1 MRTLLPI
8 FFTLLSLSGI
18 GQDGLE
24 GIIVEKY
31 YVSSEADNAA
41 KNRSGEL
48 EEGSVT
54 YRIFVDLKPG
64 YRFQAAYGSPGHPLK
79 IKSTKPFFNHNT
91 SGTSNAAI
99 LPEKSLSADIA
110 LLDSWLSAGAGGEN
124 HLAIPLA
131 YDKVEKDVLIQFKKG
146 FLENKPKKKSL
157 TLSEKDGLSRSSYIP
172 FPTFFQID
180 SCLKFLGTATS
191 GDSLVIHNGA
201 WACMGKGS
209 VGADSLTTNTV
220 CIAQLTTAGKLS
232 FELNLMIGG
241 PDGKSYKYVA
251 RNPATGELT
260 HKSLILENK
269 SKARRKRKKS

>member
-8 FFTLLSLSGI
+8 LFLIASFSSYC
-18 GQDGLE
+18 QDGLE
-24 GIIVEKY
+24 GIIVEEY

-41 KNRSGEL
+41 EKRSGTL
-48 EEGSVT
+48 AEGSVT
-54 YRIFVDLKPG
+54 YRIYVDLKPG

-79 IKSTKPFFNHNT
+79 IKSTAPFFNHNW
-91 SGTSNAAI
+91 SGTTNSAI
-99 LPEKSLSADIA
+99 LPEKALGDDVA
-110 LLDSWLSAGAGGEN
+110 LLDSWLSVGAAGEN

-146 FLENKPKKKSL
+146 FLENQNKRKGYK
-157 TLSEKDGLSRSSYIP
+157 LSEKDGLSRSVFIP

-180 SCLKFLGTATS
+180 SCLKFLGTTTV

-209 VGADSLTTNTV
+209 VGADSLSTNTV

-232 FELNLMIGG
+232 FELNIMIGG

-251 RNPATGELT
+251 RNPSDGDLT
-260 HKSLILENK
+260 HKSLVLENK
-269 SKARRKRKKS
+269 SKSRRKRKNS